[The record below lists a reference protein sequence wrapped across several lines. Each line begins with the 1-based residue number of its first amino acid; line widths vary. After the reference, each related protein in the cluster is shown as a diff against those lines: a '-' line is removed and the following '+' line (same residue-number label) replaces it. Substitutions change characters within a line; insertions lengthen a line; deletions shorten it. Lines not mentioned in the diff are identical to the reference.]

1 MKKAPRWSA
10 VTVAVLGVLAN
21 LRVMIFGF
29 SLLGSWVRLLVTGGS
44 YFDYG
49 YLTNAVLWLLLSTLG
64 IAAAAVIIWKPSS
77 ADILPIAGLAVGL
90 LCMIYLPEIDLE
102 MAAQATKLLGHADH
116 SLADW
121 DESHGRFPA
130 DDREL
135 REALANRPLREPAI
149 FFQNGNPIPYDVR
162 LVKNAAGPALGVESP
177 DPGTIVYAVS
187 SDFKEYWLV
196 ITSLRHSAR
205 GPVVLLHIA
214 GDYGPGEIW
223 IMERKH
229 HNPGEGYQ
237 PFIE

>member
-29 SLLGSWVRLLVTGGS
+29 SLLGSWVRLLVTGGP

-49 YLTNAVLWLLLSTLG
+49 YLTHALLWLLLSALG
-64 IAAAAVIIWKPSS
+64 IAAAGVIIWKPSS
-77 ADILPIAGLAVGL
+77 ADILPIAGLAAGL

-102 MAAQATKLLGHADH
+102 MAEQATKLLGHADH

-135 REALANRPLREPAI
+135 REALANRPLHEPAI
-149 FFQNGNPIPYDVR
+149 FFQNGNPIPYYVR
-162 LVKNAAGPALGVESP
+162 FVKNAAVPALGVEPP
-177 DPGTIVYAVS
+177 DPGTIVYAAS

-196 ITSLRHSAR
+196 ITSLRHR
-205 GPVVLLHIA
+205 VGGPVVLLHIA
-214 GDYGPGEIW
+214 DDYDPGEIW
-223 IMERKH
+223 IMKRKH